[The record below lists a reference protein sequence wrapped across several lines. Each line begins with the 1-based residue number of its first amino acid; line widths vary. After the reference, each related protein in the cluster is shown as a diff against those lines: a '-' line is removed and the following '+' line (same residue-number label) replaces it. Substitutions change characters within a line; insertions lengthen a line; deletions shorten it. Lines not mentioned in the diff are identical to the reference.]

1 MVPNDH
7 SSCVQCPKEFRS
19 IIQTGNATIIRYFHV
34 FSSCDLSRL
43 AEFMISNLLYDFFSD
58 KIPSDGDSNFLPIHQ
73 GANFE

>member
-7 SSCVQCPKEFRS
+7 SSCVQCPKEFQS

-43 AEFMISNLLYDFFSD
+43 AEFMILNHFYDFFSD
-58 KIPSDGDSNFLPIHQ
+58 KIPSFGDFQFSPNTPRR
-73 GANFE
+73 